1 MQLRNHGNVQSVLQI
16 GAELTT
22 NASLL
27 VQAQLMGYAV
37 LQYVAG
43 NRWNELGAAERES
56 LLALC
61 FRLLEQFTTS
71 STAAAQQDDTARM
84 GAISYALRSKCSV
97 LFALVIKRHGA
108 AYTNES
114 LRRLIQDAVAMEHQN
129 GPGSRQHVEE
139 SLSIYQSIVCMI
151 FRYLGDEVYQFAGDM
166 TGDHARDMLAS
177 MASWI
182 PEILRFT
189 ESVIE
194 RNYKIYIR
202 DNKQNKNAHFAV
214 KSALENSILFA
225 EVAPASSMHASG
237 LIKAAGYFIIQN
249 VEEFKSLGSLVLRNV
264 GLRKQTSDEKTENFT
279 LAMQEV
285 GMFLSNIASQLLSNN
300 PEDRLGFEGEDEE
313 FGFEVLD
320 AMVALGKTH
329 LLLAFPDDA
338 SRFAFLQQMLSFAK
352 LSYLPLAEKSLE
364 LWVKLL
370 QDSAVAATA
379 ASSSHERNVLPSE
392 AVLVLMQLA
401 AEQLQQR
408 HSRVPQI
415 DDEIPIFFDDFEE
428 YKDFMVG
435 YRLKL
440 SSIVRSAAATLPE
453 QALQTTVERLNE
465 ALNLA
470 KVHHVDKAS
479 IENCRAVFEAA
490 ALFSE
495 STVKAVWEAVNAKD
509 LTEEAR
515 GARRQA
521 FCASI
526 EPVYSAAIQL
536 RVSDPKVLT
545 SLARA
550 LGSFSRLLTLRPV
563 LAQDAISNLLD
574 ILVNCIPLTPG
585 EGETPPPLPS
595 VVWRE
600 GAHARSAIA
609 AVFLD
614 YCKFCQEGFL
624 PHVESIAGKVTQLY
638 ESGRLRPGERNS
650 IVEGLVIACTAGT
663 IDQQET
669 VINWSLA
676 SIKSSWMSSSA
687 QQTISTVQ
695 NFVATYLPVYM
706 EGNEVRVGGAKERY
720 TLYHHLHMI
729 ERLLKRLTI
738 ESSREILA
746 KHMEWVVP
754 FAFQLLSCLNGLQ
767 TQQGRSLMGAASAAI
782 DMSPQEKA
790 HYLRKGPIRMH
801 STPGDSDA
809 GDYSTVGGATVAS
822 ARAWI
827 RHQLEFV
834 CHALGLLPS
843 VVPTALSFPGL
854 SDPMA
859 SSIFSNLDSIDHKHL
874 RIILRHVMVPFVKS
888 CPEPYIHSWVI
899 PPLSVLAPHM
909 KERLAKAWQTLNLEV
924 SESLSS
930 FHTTHQGAA
939 ATSSQAVTDEDV
951 IHDRIVRELSQEYAE
966 LLKEIAARQLE
977 EQSGFGQ
984 QKMTLL
990 QKFLMADPTGGIV
1003 AAGAAVEGMLR
1014 PDEAAYK
1021 FAAFCRA
1028 LVCLAPAD
1036 AALYNYVGSEI
1047 LYNGISSL
1055 SLEVMSIHQAE
1066 ILGMIRSIIVQQI
1079 EDPQSQVHTVLTMLP
1094 GVGPTQIASFV
1105 SSMKSTGSEKEQR
1118 NHVKQFLLNSAGTGS
1133 FAALANWKPPGGA
1146 TAVQGI
1152 KQRGSRAKKTPQQAE
1167 ADDVLQGEITRH
1179 LFDST

>member
-1 MQLRNHGNVQSVLQI
+1 MQLRNHGNVQLVLQI

-43 NRWNELGAAERES
+43 NRWNELSAGERES
-56 LLALC
+56 LLTLC
-61 FRLLEQFTTS
+61 FRLLEQFITG
-71 STAAAQQDDTARM
+71 STAAAQQDDPARM

-108 AYTNES
+108 TYANES
-114 LRRLIQDAVAMEHQN
+114 LRRLIQDAVNMEHQN
-129 GPGSRQHVEE
+129 GSGSSQPVEE

-151 FRYLGDEVYQFAGDM
+151 FRYLADEVYQFAGDM

-214 KSALENSILFA
+214 KSALENSVLFA
-225 EVAPASSMHASG
+225 EVAPASSMHTSG
-237 LIKAAGYFIIQN
+237 LIKAAGFFIIHN

-279 LAMQEV
+279 HAMQEV

-379 ASSSHERNVLPSE
+379 ASHERNVLPSE

-408 HSRVPQI
+408 NARVPQLE
-415 DDEIPIFFDDFEE
+415 DEIPIFFDDFEE
-428 YKDFMVG
+428 FKDFMVG

-453 QALQTTVERLNE
+453 QALQTTVERLHE

-470 KVHHVDKAS
+470 KKQHSDKAS
-479 IENCRAVFEAA
+479 IENCRAMFEAA

-515 GARRQA
+515 GARKQA
-521 FCASI
+521 FCTSI

-536 RVSDPKVLT
+536 RVSDPKLLT

-550 LGSFSRLLTLRPV
+550 LGSFARLLTLRPV
-563 LAQDAISNLLD
+563 LAHDAISNLLD

-600 GAHARSAIA
+600 GAHGRAAIA

-676 SIKSSWMSSSA
+676 SIKSAWTTNA
-687 QQTISTVQ
+687 VQQTISTIQ

-729 ERLLKRLTI
+729 ERLLKRLTV
-738 ESSREILA
+738 ESSREVLA
-746 KHMEWVVP
+746 KNMDWVVP

-859 SSIFSNLDSIDHKHL
+859 SSIFSNLDSIDHKQL

-888 CPEPYIHSWVI
+888 CPEPHIHSWVI
-899 PPLSVLAPHM
+899 PSLSILAPHM
-909 KERLAKAWQTLNLEV
+909 KERLSKAWQTLNLEV
-924 SESLSS
+924 SENFSS
-930 FHTTHQGAA
+930 FHTYQGTA
-939 ATSSQAVTDEDV
+939 ATASSSQTVTDEDV
-951 IHDRIVRELSQEYAE
+951 IHDRIVRELSQEYAD
-966 LLKEIAARQLE
+966 LLKEVAARQLE
-977 EQSGFGQ
+977 EPSGFGQ

-990 QKFLMADPTGGIV
+990 QKFLMADPPGGIA

-1014 PDEAAYK
+1014 PDEAAHK

-1036 AALYNYVGSEI
+1036 VALYNYVGSEI

-1055 SLEVMSIHQAE
+1055 SLEVMSVHQAE
-1066 ILGMIRSIIVQQI
+1066 ILGMIRSIIIQQI

-1094 GVGPTQIASFV
+1094 GVGPTQIVSFI

-1133 FAALANWKPPGGA
+1133 FAALTNWKPPGGA